1 MWSRMGSSP
10 PPTNNRKNTSMNRT
24 HLTEHLL
31 DTSRR
36 PQTWKDK
43 KSLYQVGRRKER
55 MEGQDVC
62 PWEGTKER
70 RGSRILGS
78 PLRSAG
84 TERGVQRLRGEHN
97 PHLRQAE
104 ETPAQTGV
112 LLPCAPRPQTRVRRY
127 GQGLKLSVECAV
139 HRKGT
144 AVGLCTRPEGGWSA
158 VWPQLGVF
166 AEAPGP
172 P

>member
-1 MWSRMGSSP
+1 M
-10 PPTNNRKNTSMNRT
+10 
-24 HLTEHLL
+24 
-31 DTSRR
+31 
-36 PQTWKDK
+36 
-43 KSLYQVGRRKER
+43 
-55 MEGQDVC
+55 C
-62 PWEGTKER
+62 PWEGAKER

-139 HRKGT
+139 HRKST
-144 AVGLCTRPEGGWSA
+144 AVGLWTRPGKLEVGGASRDSTGFGALEEGLVSS
-158 VWPQLGVF
+158 
-166 AEAPGP
+166 
-172 P
+172 